1 MIFLRRQE
9 SKPKRVPFSWEINM
23 KSISVFCGSSD
34 GNDNEIITTAYALG
48 KEFAQKNITLVYG
61 AAKIGIMGKVAEGV
75 IENGGETIGVIP
87 TFLKTKEIVH
97 TQLTEL
103 ITTDN
108 MHDRKII
115 MYEKSDGFI
124 IIPGGFGTM
133 DEFFEITTWGQL
145 GLHTK
150 PIGILN
156 INGYYDALIKQ
167 CKVMVERGF
176 LKQENLDAVVIDPT
190 IEGLL
195 NKMNNYKPLP
205 APKWLNKEGL

>member
-1 MIFLRRQE
+1 MQ
-9 SKPKRVPFSWEINM
+9 SVA
-23 KSISVFCGSSD
+23 VFCGSSE
-34 GNDNEIITTAYALG
+34 GNDQTIINEAYCLG
-48 KEFAQKNITLVYG
+48 KTLVEKQITLVYG
-61 AAKIGIMGKVAEGV
+61 AAKIGIMGQVAKGV
-75 IENGGETIGVIP
+75 TDHHGDVIGIIP
-87 TFLKTKEIVH
+87 DFLKTKEIVH
-97 TQLTEL
+97 SNLTEL
-103 ITTDN
+103 VVTKN
-108 MHDRKII
+108 MHDRKVI

-156 INGYYDALIKQ
+156 SNGFYDALLQQ

-176 LKQENLDAVVIDPT
+176 LKQENLEAVVVDST

-195 NKMNNYKPLP
+195 EKMHNYIPLP
-205 APKWLNKEGL
+205 APKWLNLDRL